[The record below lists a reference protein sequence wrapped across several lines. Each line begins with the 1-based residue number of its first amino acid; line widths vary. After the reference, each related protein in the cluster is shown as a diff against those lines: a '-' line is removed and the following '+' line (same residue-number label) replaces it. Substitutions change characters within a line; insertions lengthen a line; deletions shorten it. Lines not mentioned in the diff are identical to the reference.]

1 MIRFFIFTF
10 LLNISLLNVN
20 SSEKKNDDIPSVP
33 KVEKPFLSSDIYNE
47 DEEEEDDEE
56 NVDNEN
62 KENDKEKGN
71 EENVCEENVDEEKEY
86 EEKEYEE
93 KEDDEK
99 VKKENDEEKGNE
111 EKKDEGEKL
120 SKSIRSSNIE
130 DDVDLI
136 EDSDENN
143 NCKNINDNFNAN
155 NSFNNSNNE
164 KGNSKFDFIPD
175 LNMPKKQENID
186 KNDDKESAIY
196 DKFNIN
202 IVKGQKGIKNDKTDL
217 SGLGRTTKKI
227 ENDTP
232 NCCGVLKEACCG

>member
-20 SSEKKNDDIPSVP
+20 SSEKKNDDITFIS
-33 KVEKPFLSSDIYNE
+33 KEEE
-47 DEEEEDDEE
+47 DEEDEE
-56 NVDNEN
+56 NVDNED
-62 KENDKEKGN
+62 EEKGHEGN
-71 EENVCEENVDEEKEY
+71 EENVCEEHGEEH
-86 EEKEYEE
+86 
-93 KEDDEK
+93 
-99 VKKENDEEKGNE
+99 EEKGNE
-111 EKKDEGEKL
+111 EHGEEHGENVGEENEGEKL
-120 SKSIRSSNIE
+120 SENIDSNKIEEEGDLISSIRDDKLNNKSNI
-130 DDVDLI
+130 DN
-136 EDSDENN
+136 ENN
-143 NCKNINDNFNAN
+143 NCTNINCNFIDNNL
-155 NSFNNSNNE
+155 NNE
-164 KGNSKFDFIPD
+164 EENINENNIFIPN
-175 LNMPKKQENID
+175 LNMHEIQENID

>member
-1 MIRFFIFTF
+1 MIRFIIFTF
-10 LLNISLLNVN
+10 LLIISLLNVN
-20 SSEKKNDDIPSVP
+20 SSDKKNDDITFIS
-33 KVEKPFLSSDIYNE
+33 KEEE
-47 DEEEEDDEE
+47 DEEDEE
-56 NVDNEN
+56 NVDNEDEE
-62 KENDKEKGN
+62 KGHEENVCEEHGEEHEEKGN
-71 EENVCEENVDEEKEY
+71 EENGDEEN
-86 EEKEYEE
+86 
-93 KEDDEK
+93 EDDEK

-111 EKKDEGEKL
+111 ERKDEGEKL